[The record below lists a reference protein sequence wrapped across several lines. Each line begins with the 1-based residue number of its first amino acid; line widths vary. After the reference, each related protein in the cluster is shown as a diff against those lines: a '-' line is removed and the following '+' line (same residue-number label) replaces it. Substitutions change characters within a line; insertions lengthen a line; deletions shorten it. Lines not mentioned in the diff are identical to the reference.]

1 MQHAMH
7 REAARLPA
15 GQNHRKEQIVHR
27 KPCHL
32 RSVQAFVAAAAT
44 GVAMLCAGGTA
55 AASMPAGYQMR
66 VFAAGGPSLS
76 SPDDITRLGG
86 WIYVVYQNATQPDGS
101 TGGASNVVAY
111 RRNGTVA
118 RTWSVTGHADGLTA
132 DPTNHRV
139 IVTVNED
146 ANSSLY
152 TIDPSGPAAQQVQHY
167 TYSPDPATLTGGGTD
182 AISIVN
188 GKIFIS
194 ASNPSPTVMN
204 GTTFSAPA
212 VFTATI
218 PATGLFVTLTP
229 AFNDNSAAVDAVS
242 GAPVTLNL
250 ADPDSNAAVPSS
262 SPRFA
267 GDFML
272 DSQGDSDLVFAGNP
286 GTPSQSL
293 TSLMLTS
300 TSGAPQVDDVTWTTT
315 PHGTLL
321 MVDAK
326 LNQIDAIT
334 GPLGLGTA
342 FTAVPSGTTP
352 LSSDLGT
359 IDLNSGAVTP
369 VLTGLG
375 SPKGLLYVP
384 GLLPHGGKG
393 HGKGS
398 HGKSGKHGKSGTHGK
413 SSKSGSGHGNGHGK

>member
-1 MQHAMH
+1 MH
-7 REAARLPA
+7 REAARSPRC
-15 GQNHRKEQIVHR
+15 NKTHRKESVVIR
-27 KPCHL
+27 RLCHV
-32 RSVQAFVAAAAT
+32 RSIQAFVAAAAT
-44 GVAMLCAGGTA
+44 AVANLCAGGTA

-66 VFAAGGPSLS
+66 VFATGGASLS
-76 SPDDITRLGG
+76 GPDDITQLGG
-86 WIYVVYQNATQPDGS
+86 WIYVVYQNATQADGS

-111 RRNGTVA
+111 RRDGTVA
-118 RTWSVTGHADGLTA
+118 RTWSVTGHADGITA

-182 AISIVN
+182 AVSIVN
-188 GKIFIS
+188 GQILIS
-194 ASNPSPTVMN
+194 ASNPSPTTMG

-218 PATGLFVTLTP
+218 PATGSVVTLTP
-229 AFNDNSAAVDAVS
+229 TFNDNSPAIDAVS

-250 ADPDSNAAVPSS
+250 SDPDSNAVVPSS

-272 DSQGDSDLVFAGNP
+272 DSQGDSNLVFAGNP

-300 TSGAPQVDDVTWTTT
+300 TSGAPQVDDVSWTST

-321 MVDAK
+321 MVDAQ

-334 GPLGLGTA
+334 GPLGMGTA
-342 FTAVPSGTTP
+342 FTAIPSGTTP
-352 LSSDLGT
+352 LSGDLAT
-359 IDLNSGAVTP
+359 IDLSTGAVTP
-369 VLTGLG
+369 VITGLG

-384 GLLPHGGKG
+384 GLLPHRGK
-393 HGKGS
+393 
-398 HGKSGKHGKSGTHGK
+398 
-413 SSKSGSGHGNGHGK
+413 